1 MSDGEVIKGIE
12 ECTKSSESKICGE
25 LRREESKEESEQL
38 ERSGDMEEKVGGE
51 IRKKF
56 KENGKKNFGVEGQHT
71 RSREA
76 KLEEKQTRKK
86 EVIKV
91 RKDKSEERSN
101 ASKSDNWELSYCMNT
116 GYKDYYQ
123 ENDGMRCK
131 RNRSHGSLQ
140 KADSNLSIQ
149 DV

>member
-1 MSDGEVIKGIE
+1 MRGEMNVERNQVNEIKKDQIRIDVSDGEVINCIE

-56 KENGKKNFGVEGQHT
+56 KENGRKIFGVEGQHT

-76 KLEEKQTRKK
+76 KLEEKQTRGLEFVVVKGGKTIYGK
-86 EVIKV
+86 EMEAKTPRNKLKRWTISSGA
-91 RKDKSEERSN
+91 DASSESF
-101 ASKSDNWELSYCMNT
+101 
-116 GYKDYYQ
+116 
-123 ENDGMRCK
+123 
-131 RNRSHGSLQ
+131 
-140 KADSNLSIQ
+140 
-149 DV
+149 